1 MADIAQDAALQA
13 DDSVL
18 CAAGKLFCYLWGVA
32 WKHAPETVA
41 GDADALHDM
50 RVAIRRLRSALQN
63 FEGSKEAPLLGKRLR
78 RELAKQRKELGR
90 LGDVLGAVRD
100 YDVLDDYLKEYAK
113 ERLKQPLDS
122 APGLVHFERF
132 LQTERAQ
139 AFGPLVKR
147 VNRAQEPG
155 EVRETIARWAL
166 GLPAAETSMSTPS
179 MTLRQAAQQILPQR
193 VEEVLGHTSALQ
205 NPDDAEGH
213 HELRKS
219 MKRLRY
225 SLEFFAPCAAQPVK
239 KHVKTLTKLQDLLGE
254 MNDRHVLSQQAAR
267 AFGQAAHEYS
277 EEDDNVFPNDVVAF
291 MKYGENRAQRL
302 LQQVSSQWQKLESE
316 NWLQSVADLFVAT
329 PANAVADSTVAENA
343 EAESNEADSDAS

>member
-13 DDSVL
+13 DDAVL
-18 CAAGKLFCYLWGVA
+18 AAAGKLFCYLWGVA
-32 WKHAPETVA
+32 WQHAPETVA

-63 FEGSKEAPLLGKRLR
+63 FEGPKEAPLLGKRLR
-78 RELAKQRKELGR
+78 RELAGQRKELGR

-113 ERLKQPLDS
+113 TRLKKPLDS
-122 APGLVHFERF
+122 APGLAHFERF

-139 AFGPLVKR
+139 AFGPLVKK

-155 EVRETIARWAL
+155 EARETIARWAL
-166 GLPAAETSMSTPS
+166 GLPAAETSMSTPPLL
-179 MTLRQAAQQILPQR
+179 LRQAAQRILPQR
-193 VEEVLGHTSALQ
+193 VEEVLSHAPALQ

-213 HELRKS
+213 HELRKA

-267 AFGQAAHEYS
+267 AFGQAVHEYS
-277 EEDDNVFPNDVVAF
+277 EADDNVFPNDVAAF
-291 MKYGENRAQRL
+291 LRYGEGRASRL

-316 NWLQSVADLFVAT
+316 NWLQSVADLFAAPPAHDAT
-329 PANAVADSTVAENA
+329 PAD
-343 EAESNEADSDAS
+343 NEADRVAA

>member
-1 MADIAQDAALQA
+1 
-13 DDSVL
+13 
-18 CAAGKLFCYLWGVA
+18 
-32 WKHAPETVA
+32 VA

-78 RELAKQRKELGR
+78 GELAKQRKQLGR

-100 YDVLDDYLKEYAK
+100 YDVLDDYLKEYAQK
-113 ERLKQPLDS
+113 RLKQPLDS
-122 APGLVHFERF
+122 APGLTHFERF

-147 VNRAQEPG
+147 VNGAQEPG
-155 EVRETIARWAL
+155 EARETIARWAR
-166 GLPAAETSMSTPS
+166 GLPAAETSLDTPPQ
-179 MTLRQAAQQILPQR
+179 TLRQAARRILPQR
-193 VEEVLGHTSALQ
+193 VTEVLGYTSALQ

-213 HELRKS
+213 HELRKA

-267 AFGQAAHEYS
+267 AFGQPAHEYS
-277 EEDDNVFPNDVVAF
+277 ESEHNVFPGDVAVF
-291 MKYGENRAQRL
+291 LRYGEDRARRL
-302 LQQVSSQWQKLESE
+302 LQQVRTEWQKLESA
-316 NWLQSVADLFVAT
+316 NWLQSVADLFDA
-329 PANAVADSTVAENA
+329 PSADSEPSGDESPSDEPTDD
-343 EAESNEADSDAS
+343 EAEITAS

>member
-13 DDSVL
+13 DDAVL
-18 CAAGKLFCYLWGVA
+18 AAAGKLFCYLWGVA

-50 RVAIRRLRSALQN
+50 RVATRRLRSALQN
-63 FEGSKEAPLLGKRLR
+63 FEGPKEAPLLGKRLR
-78 RELAKQRKELGR
+78 RELAGRRKELGR

-113 ERLKQPLDS
+113 TRLKQPLDS
-122 APGLVHFERF
+122 APGLAHFERF

-155 EVRETIARWAL
+155 EAREIIARWAL
-166 GLPAAETSMSTPS
+166 GLPAAETSMSTPPL
-179 MTLRQAAQQILPQR
+179 TLRQAAQGILPQR
-193 VEEVLGHTSALQ
+193 VAEVLSHAHALQ
-205 NPDDAEGH
+205 DPDNAEGH
-213 HELRKS
+213 HELRKA

-267 AFGQAAHEYS
+267 AFGQSAHEYS
-277 EEDDNVFPNDVVAF
+277 EIDTNIFPNDVAAF
-291 MKYGENRAQRL
+291 LRYGEGRARRL
-302 LQQVSSQWQKLESE
+302 LQQVRSQWQKQESE
-316 NWLQSVADLFVAT
+316 NWLQSVANLFAPP
-329 PANAVADSTVAENA
+329 PAEDDEPTNDDAPADADS
-343 EAESNEADSDAS
+343 SADKAAA